1 MGPVQIQR
9 EGAIEGGQSR
19 GLEGAL
25 LQQGT
30 YHGRNSQIFRHHISL
45 IEGHL
50 KMIDMVRKHTVEG
63 TGNWDMICKAI
74 DRAREMLSTSKHVAR
89 TFLPPPR
96 QREQVPLGSSSASM
110 YPGYSPA
117 DHEYGVAAEE
127 FGRYATEARQKGEKI
142 ELPGVEY
149 EVGQAKG
156 IKRKSL
162 AGMKEALAKKKEKE
176 GSGSG
181 SGSGSDAPVIKH
193 AHEKTTTNG
202 EATETNLA
210 GATSEALG
218 EDDNPYFVVDTK
230 PMKVDLPGI
239 PAPKRSATPSG
250 STEIKESKRVKKSHE
265 GELPAGEGFEDISAE
280 VDAKLKEKE
289 EKRKHKEEKKRKR
302 ETGGAHESAVASMA
316 RASGETDS
324 PMNRK
329 KKKHK
334 DSTEDAKA
342 EMGIALD
349 DGDDVGAEVVQKPK
363 KKKPKHSNDEGLSD
377 RRATKKRAGE
387 EDGEIE
393 DGEGKKKKKRKKDDG
408 SEV

>member
-1 MGPVQIQR
+1 
-9 EGAIEGGQSR
+9 
-19 GLEGAL
+19 
-25 LQQGT
+25 
-30 YHGRNSQIFRHHISL
+30 
-45 IEGHL
+45 
-50 KMIDMVRKHTVEG
+50 
-63 TGNWDMICKAI
+63 
-74 DRAREMLSTSKHVAR
+74 
-89 TFLPPPR
+89 
-96 QREQVPLGSSSASM
+96 M

-117 DHEYGVAAEE
+117 DHEYGVAAGE

-156 IKRKSL
+156 IKKKTL

-176 GSGSG
+176 GSGLG
-181 SGSGSDAPVIKH
+181 SGYGSDAPVIKH
-193 AHEKTTTNG
+193 AHEKTRTNG
-202 EATETNLA
+202 EATETKLA

-250 STEIKESKRVKKSHE
+250 STEIKEPKRVKKSHE
-265 GELPAGEGFEDISAE
+265 GELPTGEGFEDISAE

-302 ETGGAHESAVASMA
+302 ETGGAHESAVALMA
-316 RASGETDS
+316 RASGDTDS
-324 PMNRK
+324 PMNKK

-342 EMGIALD
+342 ETDVALEN
-349 DGDDVGAEVVQKPK
+349 GDDVGAEVVEQPK
-363 KKKPKHSNDEGLSD
+363 KKKPKHSNDERLPD
-377 RRATKKRAGE
+377 RRTTKKRAGE

-393 DGEGKKKKKRKKDDG
+393 DGDKKKKKKRKKDDG
-408 SEV
+408 SEA